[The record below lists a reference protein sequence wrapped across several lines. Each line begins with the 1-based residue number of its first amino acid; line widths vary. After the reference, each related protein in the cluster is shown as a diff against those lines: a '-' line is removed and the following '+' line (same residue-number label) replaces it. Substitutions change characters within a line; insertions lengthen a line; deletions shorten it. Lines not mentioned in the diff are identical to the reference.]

1 MEYTEKPHKWLL
13 VRAHG
18 TDPHWRIFATWHGSY
33 LHGDSWRL
41 NSGIRSVEDKDDY
54 FDFVGYSG
62 SVYRCSK
69 TGYGITQYGMV
80 VLTDLLGKSDLLQ
93 AVFEEP
99 KDILKFM
106 ESPDETITDW

>member
-1 MEYTEKPHKWLL
+1 MEYTDKPDKWLL
-13 VRAHG
+13 VRVHG
-18 TDPHWRIFATWHGSY
+18 TDPHWRIFGTWNGSY

-41 NSGIRSVEDKDDY
+41 NSGIRSVEDKDGY
-54 FDFVGYSG
+54 YDFVGYSG
-62 SVYRCSK
+62 SVYRCYK
-69 TGYGITQYGMV
+69 TGYGVTTYGMG